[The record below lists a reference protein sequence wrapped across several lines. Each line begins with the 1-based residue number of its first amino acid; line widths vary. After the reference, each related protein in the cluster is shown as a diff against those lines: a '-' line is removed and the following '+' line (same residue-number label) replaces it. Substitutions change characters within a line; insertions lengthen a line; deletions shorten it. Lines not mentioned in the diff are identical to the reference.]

1 MTSLMTSLM
10 TSPDDL
16 SDDSTPPT
24 LAGDRRVE
32 EVLAV
37 GRQMSSTLDA
47 LLDVDSWQLVATKKD
62 LSVNTYLR
70 MAKGGRMEIKVDGL
84 FSTSDD
90 H

>member
-10 TSPDDL
+10 THPNW
-16 SDDSTPPT
+16 
-24 LAGDRRVE
+24 AGDRRVD

-47 LLDVDSWQLVATKKD
+47 LLDVDTWQLVASKKE

-70 MAKGGRMEIKVDGL
+70 MAKGGRMEIKVPDAL
-84 FSTSDD
+84 
-90 H
+90 